1 MHKFIVSHIEDSYY
15 IIMELRYVLDN
26 EKHIRLWLQENVP
39 NAFFQSIVIE
49 FTTEEDVTL
58 FLLRWS

>member
-1 MHKFIVSHIEDSYY
+1 VHKFIVSHIEDSYY

-26 EKHIRLWLQENVP
+26 EKHIRLWLQENIP
-39 NAFFQSIVIE
+39 NAVFRSIVIE
-49 FTTEEDVTL
+49 FTTEEDVAL